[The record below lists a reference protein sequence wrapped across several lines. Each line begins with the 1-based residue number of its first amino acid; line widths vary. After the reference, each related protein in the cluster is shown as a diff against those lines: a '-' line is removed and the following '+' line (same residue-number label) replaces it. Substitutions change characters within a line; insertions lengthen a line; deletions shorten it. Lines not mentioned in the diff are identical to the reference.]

1 MISNPHKTC
10 SRGTTLVELITVLAL
25 LAVFS
30 VLVSEL
36 FVICLGATKSSNR
49 REETLHRVDSLVMQL
64 RRDVWDARHMTTSA
78 SGPTLE
84 LEQDVLTLTTS
95 QGPITWKA
103 ATAGVITR
111 TDGTTE
117 QRRTWQG
124 LPKMRWEPRGAA
136 LTVYVG
142 EGPTIERMTLVSQV
156 MLAGGAQ

>member
-1 MISNPHKTC
+1 MIRNLHKTR
-10 SRGTTLVELITVLAL
+10 SRGTSLVELMTVLAL

-64 RRDVWDARHMTTSA
+64 RRDVWDARHMTASA
-78 SGPTLE
+78 SDEP
-84 LEQDVLTLTTS
+84 LEQNVLTLTTS

-117 QRRTWQG
+117 QKRTWQG